1 MATKVI
7 VNKRGSISWRNL
19 IKGFIIAVLTSGFT
33 ALQQAIDN
41 SNGIDWKIVAMAAL
55 SGGVGYIIIKLTEKP
70 SVTTQYNSNN
80 KAEQVA
86 EDINEK

>member
-7 VNKRGSISWRNL
+7 VNKRGSISYRNL
-19 IKGFIIAVLTSGFT
+19 AKGFVIAVLTSGFT
-33 ALQQAIDN
+33 TLQQLLDN
-41 SNGIDWKIVAMAAL
+41 ANGVNWKIVAMAAI
-55 SGGVGYIIIKLTEKP
+55 SGGVGYIVTKLTEKP
-70 SVTTQYNSNN
+70 SVTTQYSSND

>member
-7 VNKRGSISWRNL
+7 VNKRGSISYRN
-19 IKGFIIAVLTSGFT
+19 IAKGFIVAVMTSGLT
-33 ALQQAIDN
+33 ALQQLLDN
-41 SNGIDWKIVAMAAL
+41 ANGVSFKAVGYAAL

-70 SVTTQYNSNN
+70 SVTTQYNSND

-86 EDINEK
+86 EDIK